1 LHETWG
7 CCHTAGGDASPTAGW
22 AVIHIKPMSKIARGA
37 YVKPDVA
44 VTLQVEMQLPAA
56 GWGVMNITSAG
67 LKAWSFTDTV
77 TFAAQP
83 VYPKVRA
90 VTVRYPIR

>member
-1 LHETWG
+1 V
-7 CCHTAGGDASPTAGW
+7 AV
-22 AVIHIKPMSKIARGA
+22 VIHVTPMSRTAHGELASSPCQR
-37 YVKPDVA
+37 YFRKPDVA

-67 LKAWSFTDTV
+67 LKAWSFTETV

-90 VTVRYPIR
+90 VTLWYPIR

>member
-1 LHETWG
+1 MEKQVP
-7 CCHTAGGDASPTAGW
+7 AAGW
-22 AVIHIKPMSKIARGA
+22 GLMNINPMSKLPHGA
-37 YVKPDVA
+37 NIA

-67 LKAWSFTDTV
+67 LKAWSFTETV

-90 VTVRYPIR
+90 ITVWYPIWNFEVY

>member
-1 LHETWG
+1 
-7 CCHTAGGDASPTAGW
+7 
-22 AVIHIKPMSKIARGA
+22 MSKTFQGA
-37 YVKPDVA
+37 CMKPDVA

-83 VYPKVRA
+83 VHPKVRA
-90 VTVRYPIR
+90 VRVWYPIR